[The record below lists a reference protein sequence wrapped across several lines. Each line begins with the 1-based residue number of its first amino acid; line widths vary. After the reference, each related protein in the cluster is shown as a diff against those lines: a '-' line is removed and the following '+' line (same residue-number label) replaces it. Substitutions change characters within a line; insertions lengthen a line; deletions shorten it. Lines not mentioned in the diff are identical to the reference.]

1 MAKMVVVEA
10 VINKETS
17 EVAMKTE
24 VVVMACKEEDSV
36 AVVVDVETSMAEEE
50 DIKVTSSHAAECNQ
64 EWVDKEVIKIEVAEV
79 EACITT
85 IKVVVAAEEEATT
98 LAAPAKAGRT
108 SRAVSKGTTTTKPS
122 NASSS
127 TEEEIVLTAISA
139 HSLMELP
146 SCR

>member
-1 MAKMVVVEA
+1 MAKMVVEA

-79 EACITT
+79 EEACITT

-98 LAAPAKAGRT
+98 LAAKAVRT

-127 TEEEIVLTAISA
+127 TGEEIVLTATSA
-139 HSLMELP
+139 HSPMELP
-146 SCR
+146 SYR